1 MAQGK
6 SKTSKTS
13 SQHSYHKLKKDA
25 RHGKIKKSSGGEHHL
40 SQPKPEN
47 IPKKNKDST
56 NDPAILSKIYNNQIH
71 QKISKKIKS
80 HQKKIYKSIE
90 QTIIDR
96 AKKNKEVLEIL

>member
-6 SKTSKTS
+6 SKSSKAS
-13 SQHSYHKLKKDA
+13 SQHSYHKLKKAA
-25 RHGKIKKSSGGEHHL
+25 RHGKLKQSSTGHHF

-47 IPKKNKDST
+47 IPTKNKDST
-56 NDPAILSKIYNNQIH
+56 NDPAILSKIYNNQIQ
-71 QKISKKIKS
+71 QKITKKIKT

-96 AKKNKEVLEIL
+96 AKKNKEVLDIL